1 MKTTRTVVVCAVC
14 GKPRSVKPSQLLV
27 PRTHP
32 WTCGIPHR
40 DVLKF
45 LVAFRTDAA
54 APVLRDALIEVGSPN
69 KAATALGI
77 SMSTFRNICHKNSHA
92 PMGTLDREN
101 GDGFYQRLAA
111 LTHRTVARL
120 RPYFP
125 LTGQERIHATGMA
138 NGAAIAIKYPPGSPS
153 RAKIARKISMA
164 LRTMRHTPPPS
175 AHRRSAVLLRRIWTD
190 PRQRADRTMRIRA
203 AVRPPRYWVRR
214 LLGKGMSDHPQWSGS
229 DVERLL
235 IRIASRLKI
244 VSPRDCHALAGFA
257 HSYLADRHQ
266 RRTQKH
272 QTRPALAHKW
282 IRLTATRVSA
292 ALHGEAVP
300 AISTGDAEF
309 RRVHERAILGLFSRG
324 VGRPQW

>member
-1 MKTTRTVVVCAVC
+1 MMTTRTVVVCAVC

-32 WTCGIPHR
+32 WTCGIRHR

-54 APVLRDALIEVGSPN
+54 APVLRDALIDVGSPN

-92 PMGTLDREN
+92 SMGTHDREN

-138 NGAAIAIKYPPGSPS
+138 NGAAIAIKYPPGSPKPCEN
-153 RAKIARKISMA
+153 RAENQHGAAYHAAYPASQRPSSFRSPA
-164 LRTMRHTPPPS
+164 PPNMDRPS
-175 AHRRSAVLLRRIWTD
+175 
-190 PRQRADRTMRIRA
+190 P
-203 AVRPPRYWVRR
+203 
-214 LLGKGMSDHPQWSGS
+214 
-229 DVERLL
+229 
-235 IRIASRLKI
+235 
-244 VSPRDCHALAGFA
+244 AG
-257 HSYLADRHQ
+257 
-266 RRTQKH
+266 
-272 QTRPALAHKW
+272 
-282 IRLTATRVSA
+282 
-292 ALHGEAVP
+292 
-300 AISTGDAEF
+300 
-309 RRVHERAILGLFSRG
+309 
-324 VGRPQW
+324 

>member
-1 MKTTRTVVVCAVC
+1 MRKSR
-14 GKPRSVKPSQLLV
+14 GKSAWRCV
-27 PRTHP
+27 P
-32 WTCGIPHR
+32 CGIPR
-40 DVLKF
+40 LP
-45 LVAFRTDAA
+45 
-54 APVLRDALIEVGSPN
+54 APIVVPQSCSAEYGPTLASGLRGRCGS
-69 KAATALGI
+69 
-77 SMSTFRNICHKNSHA
+77 
-92 PMGTLDREN
+92 
-101 GDGFYQRLAA
+101 
-111 LTHRTVARL
+111 ARL
-120 RPYFP
+120 CGLR
-125 LTGQERIHATGMA
+125 
-138 NGAAIAIKYPPGSPS
+138 AIG
-153 RAKIARKISMA
+153 
-164 LRTMRHTPPPS
+164 
-175 AHRRSAVLLRRIWTD
+175 SAVCLG
-190 PRQRADRTMRIRA
+190 RACLTTR
-203 AVRPPRYWVRR
+203 
-214 LLGKGMSDHPQWSGS
+214 QWSGS

-324 VGRPQW
+324 VGRPPR